1 MSAPPRTA
9 VVHLVWRPAG
19 LEPFDAFLRAYA
31 AHEPG
36 AEHELVLVLNGFDG
50 DAALEPYRERAA
62 DLPAREIVLD
72 APCLDLAAY
81 CQAAH
86 RLAHERVCIVNSYSE
101 PLAAGWLARLEAPLA
116 DRGVGASGASG
127 SYASHLSYELFQLG
141 VPSRYGDAF
150 PSRRV
155 AREVMHE
162 LSGTPLPGVAAHW
175 VYALTMALRMRRGAQ
190 RFPAPHLRT
199 NGFVIERALLAELLA
214 GAIDTKADAYRL
226 ESGTGSITA
235 RLRALG
241 RPPVVVDR
249 DGTARALA
257 DWHRGDVFMQ
267 ADQSDLLIADNQT
280 RTYAGASQRQ
290 RAVLSAS
297 AWGPWARPA

>member
-1 MSAPPRTA
+1 MSALPRTA

-19 LEPFDAFLRAYA
+19 LDPFDAFLRAYA

-36 AEHELVLVLNGFDG
+36 AEHELVLVLNGFED
-50 DAALEPYRERAA
+50 DAALEPYRGRAA
-62 DLPAREIVLD
+62 GLAAREIVLA

-81 CQAAH
+81 RHAAQ
-86 RLAHERVCIVNSYSE
+86 RLDHERICIVNSYSE
-101 PLAAGWLARLEAPLA
+101 PLADRWLALLEAPLA
-116 DRGVGASGASG
+116 DRRVGASGASG

-141 VPSRYGDAF
+141 LRSRYGDAF

-162 LSGTPLPGVAAHW
+162 LSGTPLPGAAAHW
-175 VYALTMALRMRRGAQ
+175 LYALTMALRMRRGAQ

-214 GAIDTKADAYRL
+214 GPIDTKADAYRL
-226 ESGTGSITA
+226 ESGTRSITA

-249 DGTARALA
+249 DGAARTVA

-267 ADQSDLLIADNQT
+267 AGQGGLLIADNQT
-280 RTYAGASQRQ
+280 RAYAGATPRQ

-297 AWGPWARPA
+297 AWGSWARPA